1 MYVRALAMTGED
13 FMVVVFRT
21 VSDLRHTKA
30 SVLLETVSFLLKP
43 KFGIDLNFTDLS
55 LYCRVQTSQ
64 LAFAP
69 LEILKLENLPRKHPI

>member
-55 LYCRVQTSQ
+55 LLVICLIVRE
-64 LAFAP
+64 L
-69 LEILKLENLPRKHPI
+69 